1 MTPLLTERCRD
12 RLRGVL
18 SFLLSQGAGN
28 RQKRDHVDEPPISIA
43 AASVIA
49 EQDLRHVRS
58 ILDNQL
64 DRLIGSPRFHY

>member
-1 MTPLLTERCRD
+1 MTPLLTERYRD

-18 SFLLSQGAGN
+18 SFLLGQGAGN

-49 EQDLRHVRS
+49 EHGRCLSCSEASHGAESV
-58 ILDNQL
+58 NE
-64 DRLIGSPRFHY
+64 